1 MKHRIGFNA
10 LSRTSSHR
18 KALKRNMVT
27 SLFRY
32 ERIETTKAKA
42 LEVRRMAEKM
52 ITRAKPDSVANRRR
66 IGRDIKD
73 EAIAAKLFLEIA
85 PMFAERKGGYTRI
98 LKTGN
103 RLGDAAEMVILELVE
118 KTSKPSKKDEKK
130 ADKKAEKAAPKKAA
144 ATTKAK
150 AEVAEEKAEKPA
162 PKKAAPKKAA
172 ATTKAKAEV
181 TEEKAEKPAPKKA
194 APKKAAPKKAATSTK
209 AKAEDAEKSVKED
222 K

>member
-10 LSRTSSHR
+10 LSRNSSER

-52 ITRAKPDSVANRRR
+52 ITRAKEDTVRNRR
-66 IGRDIKD
+66 IVAQDIYD
-73 EAIAAKLFLEIA
+73 EAVVAKLFKEIA

-118 KTSKPSKKDEKK
+118 KTEKKDAKAEKK
-130 ADKKAEKAAPKKAA
+130 AA
-144 ATTKAK
+144 
-150 AEVAEEKAEKPA
+150 
-162 PKKAAPKKAA
+162 
-172 ATTKAKAEV
+172 
-181 TEEKAEKPAPKKA
+181 
-194 APKKAAPKKAATSTK
+194 
-209 AKAEDAEKSVKED
+209 KED

>member
-52 ITRAKPDSVANRRR
+52 ITRAKVDSVANRRL
-66 IGRDIKD
+66 IARDITD
-73 EAIAAKLFLEIA
+73 EAIAAKLFTEIA
-85 PMFAERKGGYTRI
+85 PLFVERKGGYTRI

-118 KTSKPSKKDEKK
+118 KTAKPKKKK
-130 ADKKAEKAAPKKAA
+130 ADKPAKKAEKSDD
-144 ATTKAK
+144 
-150 AEVAEEKAEKPA
+150 EEK
-162 PKKAAPKKAA
+162 
-172 ATTKAKAEV
+172 
-181 TEEKAEKPAPKKA
+181 
-194 APKKAAPKKAATSTK
+194 
-209 AKAEDAEKSVKED
+209 
-222 K
+222 